1 MKNISLTLKEN
12 QEKVLPLVWASTS
25 SAPKETN
32 GPVEINVNAKLIGRG
47 AKLNVVGAFI
57 LANNDEVK
65 VAVNI
70 DHIAPDTTSDTVIKS
85 VLSDKAIG
93 RFYGLVNI
101 KNGAKNTNTFFR
113 EDALLLSDTAKAE
126 AIPSLEIDENE
137 VKAGH
142 ASTVGPVDEEQLFY
156 LMSRGIDQK
165 EARKLIVQGYLSSV
179 SERLPAKE
187 KEKLSIFLEKEFRI

>member
-1 MKNISLTLKEN
+1 MKRFSIVLTEN
-12 QEKVLPLVWASTS
+12 QEKILPLVWTS
-25 SAPKETN
+25 GS
-32 GPVEINVNAKLIGRG
+32 GEITVNAKLIGRG

-65 VAVNI
+65 VEVNI
-70 DHIAPDTTSDTVIKS
+70 DHIAPGTTSDTVIKS

-142 ASTVGPVDEEQLFY
+142 ASTVGPVDPEMLFY
-156 LMSRGIDQK
+156 LQSRGITQK
-165 EARKLIVQGYLSSV
+165 EARKLVVQGYLYV
-179 SERLPAKE
+179 VLQQLPQKE
-187 KEKLSIFLEKEFRI
+187 KDNLETFLQKEFNIV